1 MQKRIHVRLRRV
13 SVGWASLDV
22 SKLQQL
28 RFLWRNSGRTGLAT
42 NGTIHHSQYEY
53 PFRCTFLRSILL
65 TSPPSTGFASKI
77 YTLQLECFDI
87 LSSDF
92 PLNTGISFQMIV
104 IFNLRRIQ
112 FRLETATPSV
122 LFSVIFDIF
131 FVSLVIQIRL
141 AQIFV
146 FFLLNKNSITSLE
159 CFCNYKAQFF
169 LNNSSN
175 KNH

>member
-1 MQKRIHVRLRRV
+1 MGFPRRIQTSTTTIPLAKLRAHRI
-13 SVGWASLDV
+13 SNE
-22 SKLQQL
+22 
-28 RFLWRNSGRTGLAT
+28 RNNSPQSIR
-42 NGTIHHSQYEY
+42 ISFPVY
-53 PFRCTFLRSILL
+53 FLRSILL

-92 PLNTGISFQMIV
+92 PLHTGISFQMIV

-159 CFCNYKAQFF
+159 CFCYYKAQ
-169 LNNSSN
+169 
-175 KNH
+175 